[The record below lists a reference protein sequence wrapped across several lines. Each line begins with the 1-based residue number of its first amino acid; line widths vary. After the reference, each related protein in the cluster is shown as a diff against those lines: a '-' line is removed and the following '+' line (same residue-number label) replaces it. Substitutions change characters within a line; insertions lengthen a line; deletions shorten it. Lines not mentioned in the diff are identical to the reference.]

1 MKKFLL
7 TYWLGIAL
15 LFSIFYWELS
25 PLNPMFNHI
34 QTDFTALLTSFTL
47 PNEMMDK
54 HYIFINSNYYLV
66 IEKSCNGMIPY
77 LFFLSSIIAFPSTII
92 DKIIWAIGGYVLIM
106 GINVFRIWVITQF
119 VLYKPSNFSLAHDFL
134 GNTLLILI
142 SVLLFIFFIKTRKR
156 TT

>member
-15 LFSIFYWELS
+15 LFAIFYWELS
-25 PLNPMFNHI
+25 PLNPMFNHM

-47 PNEMMDK
+47 PNEMM
-54 HYIFINSNYYLV
+54 
-66 IEKSCNGMIPY
+66 
-77 LFFLSSIIAFPSTII
+77 
-92 DKIIWAIGGYVLIM
+92 
-106 GINVFRIWVITQF
+106 
-119 VLYKPSNFSLAHDFL
+119 YKPSNFSLAHDFL

-142 SVLLFIFFIKTRKR
+142 SVLLFIFFIKTRER